1 MSKLR
6 FFFLLDMD
14 LLSIFMTLTH
24 NTQPNPGGFSA
35 RLLGYGIGK
44 GRDIPSGWKRKSLKP
59 SGKAL

>member
-1 MSKLR
+1 
-6 FFFLLDMD
+6 MD

-44 GRDIPSGWKRKSLKP
+44 GRDMPSGWKRKSLKP